1 MGGWKR
7 SERWPVGRTASW
19 DLAVGGGSTAWSQK
33 CEVSASLVPGQLDSP
48 PGTARVRGQAS
59 LDFSDFCQETLA
71 VGPVTVSFMVSS
83 VTSATS
89 GPGVGSV
96 LAVLL
101 SCKALPIGPGA
112 TGLDGAP
119 ALLLAS
125 SWSWWLG
132 ARCGWNSG
140 LGQGCPSPR
149 SPGWSFCSE
158 RCGIK
163 QTFYNPLM
171 LLPHP

>member
-1 MGGWKR
+1 M
-7 SERWPVGRTASW
+7 ASW

-33 CEVSASLVPGQLDSP
+33 CEVSTSLVPGQLDSP

-59 LDFSDFCQETLA
+59 LDFSDFCHEILA
-71 VGPVTVSFMVSS
+71 VGPVTVSFLVSS

-101 SCKALPIGPGA
+101 SCKALSTGPGV
-112 TGLDGAP
+112 TGLGGAP

-132 ARCGWNSG
+132 AQCGSTEAG
-140 LGQGCPSPR
+140 TR
-149 SPGWSFCSE
+149 GWG
-158 RCGIK
+158 RAV
-163 QTFYNPLM
+163 PLLD
-171 LLPHP
+171 LLAGVSAWSAAVLNKPFTTH